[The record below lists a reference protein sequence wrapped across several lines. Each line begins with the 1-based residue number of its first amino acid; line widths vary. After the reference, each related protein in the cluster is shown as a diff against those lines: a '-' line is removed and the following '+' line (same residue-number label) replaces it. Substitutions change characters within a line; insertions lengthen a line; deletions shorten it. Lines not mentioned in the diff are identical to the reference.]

1 MEVVWWVRQI
11 FLALLGCVFLAF
23 GVHVLIASYGLN
35 NPFWFVMTFFSSN
48 LIILI
53 SGALVAGFVVRMV
66 RKWKDRVREAGE

>member
-1 MEVVWWVRQI
+1 MEAVWWVRQI
-11 FLALLGCVFLAF
+11 FLALLGCLFLAF
-23 GVHVLIASYGLN
+23 GVHVLIGSYGLN

-66 RKWKDRVREAGE
+66 RRWKDRTSEVRE